1 MIRELVRAGKGPL
14 TSGCVFLRRPQSLT
28 RLVPSGWPKTCPEAQ
43 FNHHP
48 DVSPRG
54 RSADHRRGDRVLRF
68 QYDHP
73 ARECRSKRCFAAR
86 GRPGSTRPRT
96 RIGESP
102 AAGGHGVDISGEE
115 ILCEP
120 EGESHAPPSV
130 SRIEYV
136 AETAALQATPGRGR
150 GAMGSRIRLT
160 KPPGTPYRHRH
171 FARSSVPRGARC
183 IWGAYHKKTNF

>member
-1 MIRELVRAGKGPL
+1 MAIEALL
-14 TSGCVFLRRPQSLT
+14 CRP
-28 RLVPSGWPKTCPEAQ
+28 
-43 FNHHP
+43 
-48 DVSPRG
+48 
-54 RSADHRRGDRVLRF
+54 RSAREHSTTNENWRKSRRG
-68 QYDHP
+68 
-73 ARECRSKRCFAAR
+73 
-86 GRPGSTRPRT
+86 
-96 RIGESP
+96 
-102 AAGGHGVDISGEE
+102 GHAIDISGEE

-183 IWGAYHKKTNF
+183 IWGACHKKTNF